1 MYIIKLILRLITQI
15 LKLLF
20 SLVIRD
26 RETIRVTLYSTFLS
40 SHAQLPP
47 LDPWFYIK
55 RTYLRRTR
63 KVFTRGNAVRV
74 TLGPIYISARNLP
87 PRTHARIH
95 AHACTQFLPPW
106 PPENKQNRTLST
118 NSNSRKG
125 RERGGGTR
133 TAPVRSSRS
142 SFSLFFVRLSK
153 TFRRALQNT
162 ARHGSAIRCQNKKFD
177 SRESREKESPSLRAI
192 DLHSAIFPAQ
202 EEGARGRRRGG
213 DEEIKGLFVG
223 EIYR

>member
-1 MYIIKLILRLITQI
+1 MYIIKLILRLIMQI

-26 RETIRVTLYSTFLS
+26 RDTIRVTLYSTFLS

-125 RERGGGTR
+125 RERGGGDKDRAGSFLAILFLALLCSTFENFSASP
-133 TAPVRSSRS
+133 TKHSSPRIGDP
-142 SFSLFFVRLSK
+142 LSK
-153 TFRRALQNT
+153 QE
-162 ARHGSAIRCQNKKFD
+162 IR
-177 SRESREKESPSLRAI
+177 
-192 DLHSAIFPAQ
+192 FP
-202 EEGARGRRRGG
+202 
-213 DEEIKGLFVG
+213 
-223 EIYR
+223 